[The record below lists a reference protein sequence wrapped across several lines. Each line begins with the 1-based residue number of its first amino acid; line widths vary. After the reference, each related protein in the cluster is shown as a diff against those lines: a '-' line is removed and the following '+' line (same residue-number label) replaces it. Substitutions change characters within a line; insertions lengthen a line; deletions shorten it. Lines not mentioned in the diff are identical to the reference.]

1 MSYDPDQV
9 GRFGKQI
16 EEYAARR
23 YPLELDY
30 PERSGLKF
38 DLSDSRGRPWDA
50 KGSMLNGVRPTFK
63 FWKDQ
68 HKILSESG
76 GGYVLV
82 GYRADGRSASVAWS
96 RTIRAADLRI
106 DNWTYPGDTH
116 YRSHSLEAQ
125 IPANKLR
132 P

>member
-1 MSYDPDQV
+1 MSYDPQQV
-9 GRFGKQI
+9 GRYGKLI
-16 EEYAARR
+16 ELWAARN
-23 YPLELDY
+23 YPFDLDY
-30 PERSGLKF
+30 PTADGLKF
-38 DLSDSRGRPWDA
+38 DLSDRNGRPWDA

-68 HKILSESG
+68 HSALAKNG

-82 GYRADGRSASVAWS
+82 GYRARGRDAKIKWS

-116 YRSHSLEAQ
+116 HRSHSLEAQ
-125 IPANKLR
+125 IPAEALR